1 MKKPIILI
9 LVLAL
14 MLGITCAHAAP
25 EDLIGTTLPDFTA
38 ETIDGS
44 TFTLSESLKTHKL
57 VVLNF
62 WATWCGP
69 CCMEFPFLETA
80 WEQYSDRVDVIAL
93 SIEGGDT
100 FEVLSSFAEEYGL
113 KFPIGRDDSGMFKS
127 MEGQYIP
134 TILIIGP
141 DMTVLSAEVGAKSS
155 PEEFYSL
162 FDAELEKI
170 GE

>member
-80 WEQYSDRVDVIAL
+80 WEQYS
-93 SIEGGDT
+93 
-100 FEVLSSFAEEYGL
+100 FAEEYGL

-134 TILIIGP
+134 TTLIIGP